1 MVPRIT
7 IAVDIGGKFTDLEL
21 RDALTGATYSLKS
34 PTTPDDPARGLT
46 NAIALAGTRFVFGVD
61 DIAQIL
67 HGTTIGTNAVLTRDL
82 PPGALITTEG
92 LEDVLRC
99 CLTNWNQSPNGRLCC
114 PYFE

>member
-1 MVPRIT
+1 MTPRIT

-61 DIAQIL
+61 DIAPIL
-67 HGTTIGTNAVLTRDL
+67 HGTTIA
-82 PPGALITTEG
+82 TTEG
-92 LEDVLRC
+92 FEDVLGC
-99 CLTNWNQSPNGRLCC
+99 CLTNWNQSPNGRSRCL
-114 PYFE
+114 YFE